1 MLRPLHID
9 HYHVDPK
16 HPHHKPELADLMRQ
30 AIVYVDDR
38 EIREAFHVD
47 RVNGFVRAYA
57 HDASGNCILDK
68 GPRGKHLRRA
78 RHKGT
83 VTVFIK
89 DTGTDA
95 TRVQPA

>member
-1 MLRPLHID
+1 MATA
-9 HYHVDPK
+9 V
-16 HPHHKPELADLMRQ
+16 
-30 AIVYVDDR
+30 VYVNDR
-38 EIREAFHVD
+38 EVRHVLHVD
-47 RVNGFVRAYA
+47 RVNGFVTALA
-57 HDASGNCILDK
+57 HDASGKHIMDS